1 MRPVGAEDIRDLQ
14 GGARHARGLY
24 GRPDLEV
31 LQWAF
36 HFAQELGRNLAI
48 AGGGLELFVSQK
60 HLDDANILVVLEQV
74 RSKSMPLIPSSE

>member
-14 GGARHARGLY
+14 GRHACGLG
-24 GRPDLEV
+24 GRPDLQV

-36 HFAQELGRNLAI
+36 HLAQEFGRDLAI
-48 AGGGLELFVSQK
+48 AGGVLELLVPQK

-74 RSKSMPLIPSSE
+74 CGESVTPMSCKT